1 MDEGKIIFKS
11 TSPFGADENF
21 TLEFKYNAD
30 DGLTVSEM
38 ARMCYTFA
46 VAYGFS
52 TEQIKKSFANPWSE
66 EE

>member
-11 TSPFGADENF
+11 ISPFGADENF

-38 ARMCYTFA
+38 ARMCYKFA

-52 TEQIKKSFANPWSE
+52 TEQIEKSFADPWE
-66 EE
+66 I